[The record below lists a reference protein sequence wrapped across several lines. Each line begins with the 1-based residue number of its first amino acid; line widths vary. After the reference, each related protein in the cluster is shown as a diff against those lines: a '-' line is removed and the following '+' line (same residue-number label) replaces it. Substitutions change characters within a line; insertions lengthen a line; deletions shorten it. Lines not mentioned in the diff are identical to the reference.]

1 MPKYRQ
7 LHCRIVES
15 FSVNDM
21 PDDLTRL
28 IWILLPI
35 ALDCEGRGIYSPAWV
50 RSKIMPLRKDV
61 TDDQISNAL
70 AWFEGYGKTDEKP
83 GMIVAYNIDGHD
95 YFYIPTWHE
104 YQTGTKHEA
113 PSHIPAPEQVTQ
125 DIPISINLPR
135 TYLVPTSDLPQQK
148 LGSITSTSTNTSA
161 SAKAREPT
169 SDSFS
174 GMQALLETLTG
185 YPITPLPKEIEAIDR
200 YVAQGVTEADIRAAL
215 AFYRDNGRVAR
226 GAAALEKSIM
236 YAKAQRLQAI
246 NAQAPPDGRRSATI
260 EDLGYKWIDDIP
272 AEDK

>member
-83 GMIVAYNIDGHD
+83 GMIVAYNIDGMIT
-95 YFYIPTWHE
+95 FISQPGTNTKQE
-104 YQTGTKHEA
+104 RSTKH
-113 PSHIPAPEQVTQ
+113 PA
-125 DIPISINLPR
+125 
-135 TYLVPTSDLPQQK
+135 TYQH
-148 LGSITSTSTNTSA
+148 
-161 SAKAREPT
+161 
-169 SDSFS
+169 
-174 GMQALLETLTG
+174 
-185 YPITPLPKEIEAIDR
+185 
-200 YVAQGVTEADIRAAL
+200 
-215 AFYRDNGRVAR
+215 
-226 GAAALEKSIM
+226 
-236 YAKAQRLQAI
+236 
-246 NAQAPPDGRRSATI
+246 RSR
-260 EDLGYKWIDDIP
+260 
-272 AEDK
+272 